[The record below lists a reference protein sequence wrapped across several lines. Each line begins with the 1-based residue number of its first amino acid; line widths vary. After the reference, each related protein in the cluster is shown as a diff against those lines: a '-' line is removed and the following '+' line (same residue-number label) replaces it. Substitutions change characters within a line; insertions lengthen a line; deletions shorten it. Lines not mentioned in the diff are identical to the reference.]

1 MYLDDGWVCGDF
13 KTCKSASDLIQE
25 ILQKSGF
32 VLNSEKSV
40 LEPTKIIVLLGFL
53 WNMESST
60 LKVPVEKSKDIK
72 DILKNLLDN
81 KSSISARG
89 LSYIVG
95 KIIALKPSFGNICQ
109 LMTRHLSI
117 TICGKESWDSVLYL
131 DSENIQDLKF
141 WLENINSI
149 SFKHFTC
156 VENICLKR

>member
-60 LKVPVEKSKDIK
+60 LKVPVEKIKDIK

-81 KSSISARG
+81 KSSISARR
-89 LSYIVG
+89 LSSIVG

-131 DSENIQDLKF
+131 DSENIQELKF

-149 SFKHFTC
+149 SFKYFTC